1 MLTGSHH
8 INVRVGDEP
17 PGTEFRPAM
26 RLNGRVALDASTD
39 ASDLKA
45 AVLLSELA
53 VLIQEIS

>member
-1 MLTGSHH
+1 
-8 INVRVGDEP
+8 
-17 PGTEFRPAM
+17 M

-45 AVLLSELA
+45 AVLLSEPA